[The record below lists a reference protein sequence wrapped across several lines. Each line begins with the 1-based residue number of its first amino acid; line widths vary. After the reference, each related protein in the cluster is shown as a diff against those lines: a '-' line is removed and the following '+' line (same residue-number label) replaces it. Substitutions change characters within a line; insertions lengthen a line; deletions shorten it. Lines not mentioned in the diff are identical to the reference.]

1 MEKPLLSTKNNS
13 IEQKKKLT
21 RIFLIV
27 SIVFM
32 LILTFNSFKRLL
44 ILIGFILFNFG
55 FAFIKRKI
63 PTLFIRK
70 YFFGIEYILFCT
82 VITSV
87 AFGSKLGMIMG
98 ALLMLSNYIAEKRVS
113 KYFFLT
119 ISLYM
124 IIGYN
129 AFFFRHIDIRILGVI
144 ITIFYNIF
152 SFIGSKLI
160 GGNVITMLLFNLVNI
175 LFNIFLFTSFGIN
188 ILNLIN

>member
-98 ALLMLSNYIAEKRVS
+98 ALLMLSNYLAEKRVS